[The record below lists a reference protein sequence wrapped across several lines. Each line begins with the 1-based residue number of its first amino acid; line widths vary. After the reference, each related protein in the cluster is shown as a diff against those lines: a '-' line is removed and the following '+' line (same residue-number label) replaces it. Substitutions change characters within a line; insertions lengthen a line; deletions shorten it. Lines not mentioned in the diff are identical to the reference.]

1 MEGVM
6 KAVRN
11 YAIIVGVVLLI
22 VIVGGITWAAIAG
35 GLLGLLY
42 SCLIVLALLLVG
54 AMLFQIYSILMLL
67 QTVRTVRN
75 ELKPLIAS
83 AQETVGIV
91 QNTAK
96 AAGGTVSAI
105 STITNF
111 TSDVA
116 VAPGLRAVAGVIAG
130 QEVLRVFL
138 RKGQARSR
146 AEIRRQQQLEAMEA
160 AAAGGE

>member
-22 VIVGGITWAAIAG
+22 IIIGGITWAAIAG

-116 VAPGLRAVAGVIAG
+116 LAPGL
-130 QEVLRVFL
+130 
-138 RKGQARSR
+138 
-146 AEIRRQQQLEAMEA
+146 
-160 AAAGGE
+160 